1 MSEHTLTIALQGS
14 LLEEQT
20 PLSLAELCRA
30 CSVHAEWVVDLVAEG
45 VLDPIGTEPGQWR
58 FTSLHL
64 HRAGIA
70 RRLQHDF
77 DINLPGVALA
87 LQLLDEIEDL
97 QTRLRIAGQY

>member
-1 MSEHTLTIALQGS
+1 MSEHALTIALQGS

-30 CSVHAEWVVDLVAEG
+30 CSVQTEWVMALVAEG
-45 VLDPIGTEPGQWR
+45 VLDPAGTEPGHWR

-70 RRLQHDF
+70 RRLQHDL
-77 DINLPGVALA
+77 DINLPGIALA

-97 QTRLRIAGQY
+97 QSRLHSTGQY